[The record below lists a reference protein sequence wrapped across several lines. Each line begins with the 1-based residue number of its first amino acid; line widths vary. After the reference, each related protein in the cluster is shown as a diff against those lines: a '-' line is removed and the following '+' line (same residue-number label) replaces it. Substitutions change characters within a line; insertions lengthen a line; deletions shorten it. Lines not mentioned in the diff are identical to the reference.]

1 MPRSGDEPRNARS
14 PLQLRL
20 VLAIFGVV
28 SGTVGAWLIWLTTAE
43 LVLVAASLAVAVV
56 AVVNV
61 AVVLHRIRMGP
72 HYQPG
77 PDVPPYRP
85 VTARGWA
92 GHSATGP
99 SPIGHGAGGQVHEGH
114 GPTGGPWPDHD
125 EVVRP
130 ARRIPERTRQRR
142 YLLLMG
148 ICLFLIVNA
157 WTWVWLVSVTAAGAM
172 SVVAALI
179 PPVAAITA
187 NLGWTAPDDSSDQIR

>member
-20 VLAIFGVV
+20 VLAGFGVA
-28 SGTVGAWLIWLTTAE
+28 SGLVGGWLIWVTTGE
-43 LVLVAASLAVAVV
+43 PVLVAISLSVAVV
-56 AVVNV
+56 AAVNV

-85 VTARGWA
+85 VTAQGWA
-92 GHSATGP
+92 GPSHGGPATG
-99 SPIGHGAGGQVHEGH
+99 A
-114 GPTGGPWPDHD
+114 WPEHD

-130 ARRIPERTRQRR
+130 ARRIPERTRKRR
-142 YLLLMG
+142 YFVLMG
-148 ICLFLIVNA
+148 ICLFLIINA
-157 WTWVWLVSVTAAGAM
+157 WTWVWLISVTAAGVM

-179 PPVAAITA
+179 PPIAAITA
-187 NLGWTAPDDSSDQIR
+187 NLGWTGPDDERDQPS